1 VAYSQNVHDYLRRQF
16 FKHKDLSAVKNSL
29 DEVFQNIFDHADAKG
44 NAFSFLKFDHDENKL
59 HVAVCD
65 FGIGIAYKVKEV
77 CPEFERDCDAI
88 EKAIQDMFT
97 TRSQTH
103 NMGMGLGNIRMTCT
117 DDDALRI
124 ISNNGIFLAKRNL
137 SRKGELGFEFPGTL
151 IYYELSLDHFEDEEF
166 IKTFELELRKENLM
180 CTIHLSEIMKDRSF
194 PASGEMLYNEIERH
208 IDCGKIKLDLTGVT
222 SLPSMF
228 LNVSIGR
235 FFNEYGY
242 EKLANKISFANISKS
257 QADRISDYIDKL
269 RNDCK

>member
-1 VAYSQNVHDYLRRQF
+1 
-16 FKHKDLSAVKNSL
+16 
-29 DEVFQNIFDHADAKG
+29 
-44 NAFSFLKFDHDENKL
+44 
-59 HVAVCD
+59 
-65 FGIGIAYKVKEV
+65 
-77 CPEFERDCDAI
+77 
-88 EKAIQDMFT
+88 
-97 TRSQTH
+97 
-103 NMGMGLGNIRMTCT
+103 
-117 DDDALRI
+117 
-124 ISNNGIFLAKRNL
+124 
-137 SRKGELGFEFPGTL
+137 
-151 IYYELSLDHFEDEEF
+151 
-166 IKTFELELRKENLM
+166 M